1 MAQVPPSLRYPSS
14 APSLRLVGRYLLCDV
29 IASGGMAT
37 VHLGRL
43 VGDEGFSRTV
53 AIKQLYQHFARSQ
66 DFVTMFL
73 DEARILSRIRHPHVI
88 APLDVVV
95 LEGELFIVME
105 YVHGASLAELMDAN
119 ARPMPPRIASA
130 IVGQMLLGLHAA
142 HEATS
147 ETGAPL
153 SIVHRDVS
161 PHNVLVGADGVA
173 RVVDFGIA
181 KAQSRARTT
190 GDGSLKGKLG
200 YMAPE
205 QLRGLPVDRRTDIF
219 TAGTVLWEALTGE
232 RLYVAES
239 VPALFDE
246 LEHRAFVAP
255 SSRVPGLPGELD
267 EVARQALT
275 LNVEDR
281 FATAREMAV
290 ALERAVPPASSLE
303 VSEWVDQLI
312 GSALSVRAE
321 RIVEL
326 ESLNLRELTLARPRF
341 APKPDASVQA
351 PVAPTQ
357 TPTMT
362 AALSGMQVSHDLAS
376 VSPRKRSRAGLAAA
390 LALVSL
396 LAAAGAA
403 LVFARQQ
410 TGDPRVA
417 PAATTDSKP
426 ASSTPS
432 EPVLAPPR
440 ALSAEPT
447 QAPDASANVTPS
459 APPPLP
465 KHPATTR
472 VSATPKSAASAKS
485 AAPAK
490 SGNSNSARPQCAVP
504 YTVDEHGVKRFK
516 PECF

>member
-1 MAQVPPSLRYPSS
+1 MAFVPPSFSDPS

-37 VHLGRL
+37 VHVGRL

-66 DFVTMFL
+66 EFVTMFL
-73 DEARILSRIRHPHVI
+73 DEARILSRIRHPHVV

-119 ARPMPPRIASA
+119 QGPLNPRVVSA
-130 IVGQMLLGLHAA
+130 VVEQTLLGLHAA

-205 QLRGLPVDRRTDIF
+205 QLRNLPVDRRTDLF
-219 TAGTVLWEALTGE
+219 TTGTVLWEALTGQ
-232 RLYVAES
+232 RLYVADNI
-239 VPALFDE
+239 PALFDE
-246 LEHRAFVAP
+246 LEHREFVPP
-255 SSRVPGLPGELD
+255 SHLVPSLPRELD
-267 EVARQALT
+267 EVLRKSLAIDPDA
-275 LNVEDR
+275 R
-281 FATAREMAV
+281 FASARDMAV
-290 ALERAVPPASSLE
+290 ELERALPPASSIE
-303 VSEWVDQLI
+303 ISEWVDALI
-312 GSALSVRAE
+312 GPQLRARSE
-321 RIVEL
+321 RITEL
-326 ESLNLRELTLARPRF
+326 EALDVRTLTLARPRF
-341 APKPDASVQA
+341 TPPPPTSAATETLRLSQDPRTVAS
-351 PVAPTQ
+351 
-357 TPTMT
+357 PTMT
-362 AALSGMQVSHDLAS
+362 AALSGAAVSHDLSAGP
-376 VSPRKRSRAGLAAA
+376 VVKQGSRRAAVW
-390 LALVSL
+390 LALGSVLL
-396 LAAAGAA
+396 LAGSAW
-403 LVFARQQ
+403 FWARRP
-410 TGDPRVA
+410 TADVRVA
-417 PAATTDSKP
+417 PATKP
-426 ASSTPS
+426 QAVTVAAMPS
-432 EPVLAPPR
+432 ALPPPR
-440 ALSAEPT
+440 ALSAEPAAVEPEST
-447 QAPDASANVTPS
+447 PAVATSRPAASS
-459 APPPLP
+459 ATRPA
-465 KHPATTR
+465 KRTPATH
-472 VSATPKSAASAKS
+472 SSASAKT
-485 AAPAK
+485 
-490 SGNSNSARPQCAVP
+490 SNSARPECALP